1 MNTKTLRLLL
11 LACPLLLPLGAIAH
25 EAGQAGVSYVGDMN
39 GHVVIDGRGKC
50 VRTSAF
56 TPNQADDPCAVA
68 PTAMPAAKPEPVA
81 APAPAPM
88 AKPAAIPSA
97 PQFQTANLS
106 AGALF
111 DVNKAELKPAG
122 KQELDAL
129 ARRIKAM
136 ASIQAIRITGH
147 TDSLGSAAYNQ
158 QLSQRRANSVK
169 DYLIKQGIDGK
180 LISATGLGE
189 SRPIASNATPEGR
202 ARNRRVEISISGM
215 TQVP

>member
-11 LACPLLLPLGAIAH
+11 LTCPLALPFAASAH
-25 EAGQAGVSYVGDMN
+25 EAGKAGNSYVGDMN
-39 GHVVIDGRGKC
+39 GHVVTDGRGKC
-50 VRTSAF
+50 VRTF
-56 TPNQADDPCAVA
+56 TYMPNQADDPCAVA
-68 PTAMPAAKPEPVA
+68 PVTMPAPKPEPVA
-81 APAPAPM
+81 APAPAPV
-88 AKPAAIPSA
+88 AKPATPPA

-136 ASIQAIRITGH
+136 ASVQAIRITGH
-147 TDSLGSAAYNQ
+147 TDSRGSAAYNQ

-202 ARNRRVEISISGM
+202 ARNRRVEISISGT
-215 TQVP
+215 TQVPQ